1 MFNKVLTKINGFLAK
16 DLGIDLGT
24 ANVVI
29 YEKGSGIKLNQPSTV
44 ALLNNGGSSVP
55 YLFGDVAKSMIG
67 RSPANIK
74 IVRPMKD
81 GAIADFYV
89 VEEMIRYFV
98 SEVMGGWKLTR
109 PNLVICVP
117 YDSTITER
125 IALQEAALKAGAK
138 DVFLVFEPIVA
149 AIGAN
154 LPIGDHSGSMVIDI
168 GGGTSEIAVI
178 SLSGIVTGKSLKIA
192 GDKFTDAIIKYVK
205 TKFNLL
211 IGLSTA
217 EMTKEK
223 IGSAYVSKNE
233 PERSIT
239 ITGRD
244 IATGIPKSIEIRE
257 EDITIAISDLIVELV
272 RAVKDVLDSVP
283 PELSSDIHERGII
296 LTGGSSQIRNLDK
309 VLSDIIDC
317 PVFLAQTPLLCVAK
331 GLGKIL
337 DNFNLYSNVLFKQ
350 F

>member
-1 MFNKVLTKINGFLAK
+1 MLNRIRNLMAK

-24 ANVVI
+24 ANFVI
-29 YEKGSGIKLNQPSTV
+29 YEKGFGIKLNQPSTV
-44 ALLNNGGSSVP
+44 ALLSNGDSTTP
-55 YLFGDVAKSMIG
+55 YLFGEVAQMMRG

-74 IVRPMKD
+74 IIRPMKD

-98 SEVMGGWKLTR
+98 SEVTKGWKVTR
-109 PNLVICVP
+109 PNFIICVP

-125 IALQEAALKAGAK
+125 IAIQEAALKAGAK
-138 DVFLVFEPIVA
+138 DVYLVFEPIAA

-154 LPIGDHSGSMVIDI
+154 LPIGDHSGSMIIDI

-192 GDKFTDAIIKYVK
+192 GDKFTESIVKYVK

-217 EMTKEK
+217 EMAKEK
-223 IGSAYVSKNE
+223 IGSAYVLKNE
-233 PERSIT
+233 PERKMT
-239 ITGRD
+239 IKGRD
-244 IATGIPKSIEIRE
+244 IATGIPKSIEISE

-283 PELSSDIHERGII
+283 PELSSDVHERGII
-296 LTGGSSQIRNLDK
+296 LTGGSSKIKNLDR
-309 VLSDIIDC
+309 VISDIIDC
-317 PVFLAQTPLLCVAK
+317 PVFLAQNPLLCVAK